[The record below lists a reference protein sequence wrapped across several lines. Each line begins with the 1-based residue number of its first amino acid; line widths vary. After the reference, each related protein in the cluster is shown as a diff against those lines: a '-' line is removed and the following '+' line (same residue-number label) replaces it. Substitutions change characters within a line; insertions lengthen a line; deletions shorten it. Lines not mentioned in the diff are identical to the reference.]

1 MSRFPRQFPSSQR
14 GVAVIILFMIL
25 FMAGASLFLTYV
37 NNNVVNQQ
45 ADFATMQAMRDA
57 KDALISY
64 AVLHGDYYGAAGAGP
79 GHLPCPDSNGN
90 AQENVPCGTNAL
102 GRLPESIILPSGA
115 VFPLSSY
122 NSGIDE
128 QLWYGL
134 ADPVR
139 RSPANAFNSGTAT
152 NLTLDGQGSIA
163 AVLIAP
169 GEALPSQSR
178 GNNNDANYLEAGNA
192 GGPAYV
198 SNNPADQAN
207 FNDRVL
213 SISVAE
219 IMSPVTTRIA
229 ETMKGQLD
237 NYHTTNGN
245 YPPDQASFDGA
256 LGAAPAWLAANNW
269 IAVTTYA
276 QVDADTATLVFAG
289 CNITYTLSNASGA
302 ITRNSSQC

>member
-1 MSRFPRQFPSSQR
+1 MPRHPQKALSSQR
-14 GVAVIILFMIL
+14 GVVVIILFLVL

-45 ADFATMQAMRDA
+45 ADTATMQAMRDA

-90 AQENVPCGTNAL
+90 GAENAPCGINAL
-102 GRLPESIILPSGA
+102 GRLPGSITLPSGA
-115 VFPLSSY
+115 VFPLSNH
-122 NSGIDE
+122 NSNIDE

-134 ADPVR
+134 ANPVR
-139 RSPANAFNSGTAT
+139 RSPITAFNSSTT
-152 NLTLDGQGSIA
+152 SNLTLDGQAGVA

-169 GEALPSQSR
+169 GEGLPSQNR

-192 GGPAYV
+192 GGPNFV
-198 SNNPADQAN
+198 SNNPADPDN

-213 SISVAE
+213 SISIAE
-219 IMSPVTTRIA
+219 IMSPVTARIA
-229 ETMKGQLD
+229 ETMKVQLD
-237 NYHTTNGN
+237 SFHTANGN
-245 YPPDQASFDGA
+245 YPVDQTAFNRA

-269 IAVTTYA
+269 LAVTSYV
-276 QVDADTATLVFAG
+276 QVDADTATLVFAS
-289 CNITYTLSNASGA
+289 CNITYTLSNTAGT
-302 ITRNSSQC
+302 ITRNNSRC